1 MLSRIAESLYWI
13 GRYLERAED
22 TSRLLDVHLT
32 LLLEDPVLDEETTSL
47 VLLRVMGIDDEASPD
62 HQTVLR
68 MLGWDETS
76 PTSMVAAFQGAR
88 ESARRSRETVSL
100 EMWEAIN
107 TTWNMMRGN
116 RLQHLPAHR
125 ACQLLRERCAVVVGL
140 ADSTMSHDEGWHY
153 MMLGRS
159 LERVDMTSRIIES
172 AAYNADS
179 PSAWTQTLRACG
191 AHHAFIRTYRG
202 AATDAQAA
210 EFLLLDRLFPRSL
223 LASLEQAQEALVA
236 LETLPRRGR
245 RPDPGLPSQTGLG
258 AVQGRAGEAHR
269 MLGRARAELEY
280 GSLEEMMQT
289 LPERMSQLQRTCS
302 QVNDAVSTHN
312 FDGAG
317 QAVWRAGV
325 R

>member
-1 MLSRIAESLYWI
+1 MLSRIAESLFWI

-22 TSRLLDVHLT
+22 TSRLLEVHLT
-32 LLLEDPVLDEETTSL
+32 LLLEDPVVDEEATSE

-68 MLGWDETS
+68 LLGWDES
-76 PTSMVAAFQGAR
+76 SLTSMVAAFYGAR

-100 EMWEAIN
+100 EMWETIN

-125 ACQLLRERCAVVVGL
+125 ACQLVRERCAVVGSI
-140 ADSTMSHDEGWHY
+140 ADTTMTHDEGWQY
-153 MMLGRS
+153 LLLGRS

-172 AAYNADS
+172 AAYNAES
-179 PSAWTQTLRACG
+179 PYAWTQTLRACG
-191 AHHAFIRTYRG
+191 AHHAFVRTYRG

-210 EFLLLDRLFPRSL
+210 EFLLLDALFPRSIL
-223 LASLEQAQEALVA
+223 VSLSTAEEALRSLEMGIGA
-236 LETLPRRGR
+236 RRG
-245 RPDPGLPSQTGLG
+245 SATGDAL
-258 AVQGRAGEAHR
+258 RA
-269 MLGRARAELEY
+269 LGRARAELEF
-280 GSLEEMMQT
+280 GSLEETMAN
-289 LPERMSQLQRTCS
+289 LPERMSRLQRTCS
-302 QVNDAVSTHN
+302 AVNDAVSTYY

>member
-1 MLSRIAESLYWI
+1 MLSRIAESLFWI

-22 TSRLLDVHLT
+22 TSRLLEVHLT
-32 LLLEDPVLDEETTSL
+32 LLLEDPVVDEEATSE
-47 VLLRVMGIDDEASPD
+47 VLLRVMGIDGEASPD
-62 HQTVLR
+62 HQTVLQL
-68 MLGWDETS
+68 LGWDETS
-76 PTSMVAAFQGAR
+76 MHSMVAAFYGAR
-88 ESARRSRETVSL
+88 ESARRSRETVAL

-116 RLQHLPAHR
+116 RLQHVPANR
-125 ACQLLRERCAVVVGL
+125 ACQLLRERCAVVGGI
-140 ADSTMSHDEGWHY
+140 ADNSMTHDEGWQY

-179 PSAWTQTLRACG
+179 PYAWTQTLRACG

-210 EFLLLDRLFPRSL
+210 EFLLLDRMFPRSVL
-223 LASLEQAQEALVA
+223 VSLQAAEEALASLEATTGGRRVGLTGEAL
-236 LETLPRRGR
+236 
-245 RPDPGLPSQTGLG
+245 
-258 AVQGRAGEAHR
+258 RA
-269 MLGRARAELEY
+269 LGRARAELEF
-280 GSLEEMMQT
+280 GSLEETMAH
-289 LPERMSQLQRTCS
+289 LPERMSRLQRTCS
-302 QVNDAVSTHN
+302 AVNDAVSDHY

-317 QAVWRAGV
+317 ASVWRAGV

>member
-1 MLSRIAESLYWI
+1 VLSRIAESLFWI

-32 LLLEDPVLDEETTSL
+32 LLLEDPVLDEEATSL
-47 VLLRVMGIDDEASPD
+47 VLLRVMGIDHEASPD

-68 MLGWDETS
+68 LLGWDEGS
-76 PTSMVAAFQGAR
+76 MHSMVAAFHGAR
-88 ESARRSRETVSL
+88 ESARRSRETVSQ

-125 ACQLLRERCAVVVGL
+125 SCQLVRERCQVVAGI

-153 MMLGRS
+153 LMLGRS

-179 PSAWTQTLRACG
+179 PSAWSQTLRACG
-191 AHHAFIRTYRG
+191 AHHAFVRTYRG
-202 AATDAQAA
+202 LATDQQAA
-210 EFLLLDRLFPRSL
+210 EFLLLNRLFPRSVL
-223 LASLEQAQEALVA
+223 SSLEQAEEALSA
-236 LETLPRRGR
+236 LETVSGR
-245 RPDPGLPSQTGLG
+245 VTRT
-258 AVQGRAGEAHR
+258 GEAHR
-269 MLGRARAELEY
+269 MLGRARAQLEF
-280 GSLEEMMQT
+280 GALEEMTQN
-289 LPERMSQLQRTCS
+289 LPERMSQLQGTCS
-302 QVNDAVSTHN
+302 SVNDAVSAHY
-312 FDGAG
+312 FDGSG
-317 QAVWRAGV
+317 QSVWRAGV

>member
-1 MLSRIAESLYWI
+1 MLSRIAESLFWI

-22 TSRLLDVHLT
+22 TSRLLEVHLT
-32 LLLEDPVLDEETTSL
+32 LLLEDPVVDEEATSE

-62 HQTVLR
+62 HQTVLQL
-68 MLGWDETS
+68 LGWDENS
-76 PTSMVAAFQGAR
+76 LTSMVAAFYGAR

-125 ACQLLRERCAVVVGL
+125 ACQLVRERCAVVGGI
-140 ADSTMSHDEGWHY
+140 ADTTMTHDEGWQFL
-153 MMLGRS
+153 MLGRS

-179 PSAWTQTLRACG
+179 PYAWTQTLRACG

-210 EFLLLDRLFPRSL
+210 EFLLLDGLFPRSVL
-223 LASLEQAQEALVA
+223 VSLTAAEEAMRSLE
-236 LETLPRRGR
+236 
-245 RPDPGLPSQTGLG
+245 TGLG
-258 AVQGRAGEAHR
+258 SRRSSLTGDALRA
-269 MLGRARAELEY
+269 LGRARAELEF
-280 GSLEEMMQT
+280 GSLEETMT
-289 LPERMSQLQRTCS
+289 NLPERMSRLQRTCS
-302 QVNDAVSTHN
+302 AVNDAVSDYY